1 MCFCV
6 HVDILG
12 WPRLIHWP
20 GDTLST
26 RAGMATLTYQLSN
39 FSQEFLTL
47 AFYNGSE
54 LMNVSSKQLE
64 IICENADCETVTI
77 RLTVPADG
85 EYKMCYNF
93 SSEVNWTLKDDS
105 PPEYKVPNCT
115 EVTQVKRK
123 HMYASC
129 KLSLTT

>member
-12 WPRLIHWP
+12 WPHLIHWP

-26 RAGMATLTYQLSN
+26 GAGMATLTYQLSN

-54 LMNVSSKQLE
+54 LMNVSSNQVE
-64 IICENADCETVTI
+64 IICENANCETATI
-77 RLTVPADG
+77 RWNISAEG
-85 EYKMCYNF
+85 EYKICYNF
-93 SSEVNWTLKDDS
+93 SNMVQWTPRDD
-105 PPEYKVPNCT
+105 PAPAYMVPNCT
-115 EVTQVKRK
+115 EVTRVVTSK
-123 HMYASC
+123 S
-129 KLSLTT
+129 